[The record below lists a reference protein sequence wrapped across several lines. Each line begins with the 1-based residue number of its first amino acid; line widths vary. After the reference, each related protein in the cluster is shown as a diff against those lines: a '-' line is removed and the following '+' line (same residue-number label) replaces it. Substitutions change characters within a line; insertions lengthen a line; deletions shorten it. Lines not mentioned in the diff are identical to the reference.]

1 MLSGNPPVLL
11 LPCDDPTSEIFS
23 AINIPM
29 GIIPFQ
35 TQFALLLRP
44 VGQGRERP
52 GADAICSHSSPDL
65 SSSKRTLTTVIFG
78 AEEAIRRLLKGSWNE
93 FKSEINLILVLC
105 VTHSRRFVFNLI
117 ACSFNCN

>member
-23 AINIPM
+23 TINIPM

-44 VGQGRERP
+44 VGKAGRGREQM
-52 GADAICSHSSPDL
+52 L
-65 SSSKRTLTTVIFG
+65 SV
-78 AEEAIRRLLKGSWNE
+78 
-93 FKSEINLILVLC
+93 LILQKIPPPPNAHC
-105 VTHSRRFVFNLI
+105 KCYMRCRGNGAQKKWSPRY
-117 ACSFNCN
+117 

>member
-23 AINIPM
+23 TINIPM

-44 VGQGRERP
+44 VGKAGRGREQM
-52 GADAICSHSSPDL
+52 L
-65 SSSKRTLTTVIFG
+65 SV
-78 AEEAIRRLLKGSWNE
+78 
-93 FKSEINLILVLC
+93 LILQKISPPPPPNAHCKCYMWCRGNGARNKWRSLEITTDGISLFLC
-105 VTHSRRFVFNLI
+105 FDLCF
-117 ACSFNCN
+117 CFKYE